1 MANYTAVVKK
11 MKENGASDDEVKE
24 FQTGAQA
31 GVKKILG
38 NIDNYDVFVGESMD
52 PTGMFI
58 LIDYR
63 EDGIT
68 PYATLWKHGLTEMK
82 V

>member
-1 MANYTAVVKK
+1 MLTCHRHV
-11 MKENGASDDEVKE
+11 
-24 FQTGAQA
+24 
-31 GVKKILG
+31 
-38 NIDNYDVFVGESMD
+38 
-52 PTGMFI
+52 

-68 PYATLWKHGLTEMK
+68 PYATLWKHGLEEMK

>member
-1 MANYTAVVKK
+1 M
-11 MKENGASDDEVKE
+11 G
-24 FQTGAQA
+24 Q
-31 GVKKILG
+31 
-38 NIDNYDVFVGESMD
+38 SMD
-52 PTGMFI
+52 GDAMYVPSSFLPIFFFFFSIEMLTCHRHV

-68 PYATLWKHGLTEMK
+68 PYATLWKHGLEEMK